1 MLRVAD
7 FKPHYV
13 VVSLGIDTFLGDPL
27 GDFCLTRRGYSS
39 IGEIISALQEPTMYT
54 TSPPSL
60 PPSLPFSLPSSLPP
74 SLPPSCFIP
83 PLCAFLTR
91 LCVRY
96 VMEGGYVVPELGN
109 NVAEVLMGHERSAGI

>member
-39 IGEIISALQEPTMYT
+39 IGEIIGALQAPTMYS
-54 TSPPSL
+54 TSPPQRFRAL
-60 PPSLPFSLPSSLPP
+60 RVRHTLG
-74 SLPPSCFIP
+74 
-83 PLCAFLTR
+83 
-91 LCVRY
+91 VRY

>member
-13 VVSLGIDTFLGDPL
+13 VVSLGIDTFMGDPL

-39 IGEIISALQEPTMYT
+39 IGEIIGALQAPTMYS

-60 PPSLPFSLPSSLPP
+60 PPLPNDFA
-74 SLPPSCFIP
+74 
-83 PLCAFLTR
+83 LCAFVTR
-91 LCVRY
+91 WASGTSWRAATWCPSSATTWQRY
-96 VMEGGYVVPELGN
+96 
-109 NVAEVLMGHERSAGI
+109 